1 MNQEDQ
7 ELVAVFD
14 WIRAAQG
21 RFPELELAF
30 HVENERHCTPQQGAW
45 RQRKGV
51 RAGVPDILIDVARC
65 GYHGLRVE
73 LKVGK
78 NTTTNTQRK
87 WIAALERNG
96 YCARVCYGAE
106 AAVTT
111 IRDYMEGR
119 LK

>member
-1 MNQEDQ
+1 MNREDQ

-21 RFPELELAF
+21 RYPELALAY

-51 RAGVPDILIDVARC
+51 RAGVPDILIDVPN
-65 GYHGLRVE
+65 GSYHGLRIE

-78 NTTTNTQRK
+78 NTTTDAQRK
-87 WIAALERNG
+87 WLTELNKQG
-96 YCARVCYGAE
+96 YFACVCYGAE
-106 AAVTT
+106 QAVGT
-111 IRDYMEGR
+111 IRAYLEGNI
-119 LK
+119 